1 MFNKQCSVVADVDV
15 GLIKLLSLIESCRVL
30 RKTNPMRK
38 LSLSVA
44 WKINRAHTLPFIAR
58 HGVYPLACFYQLEPS
73 TLQLLGIDNDIW
85 FGSAKH
91 RLSGLPQKTHSWE
104 DLACRFVC
112 RDLRRTWDNRRSHW
126 GHMSHGVNLR
136 GWSWGHLPRRVY
148 SSIHLLNIS

>member
-1 MFNKQCSVVADVDV
+1 MELMFNKQCSVVADVDV

-73 TLQLLGIDNDIW
+73 TLQLLGIDNDI
-85 FGSAKH
+85 
-91 RLSGLPQKTHSWE
+91 
-104 DLACRFVC
+104 
-112 RDLRRTWDNRRSHW
+112 
-126 GHMSHGVNLR
+126 
-136 GWSWGHLPRRVY
+136 
-148 SSIHLLNIS
+148 